1 MVQTQGD
8 AIMSHAMGSSA
19 HAEMPHPDCARPCH
33 GKKTSNQRLRRWRLL
48 GKGKHAPQMIRF
60 GARGKSEGT
69 QVGAIGSIRAH
80 LGARSIVLV
89 GMPGSGKSAVG
100 RRLAAR
106 LDLAFLDADEEIEV
120 AAGKAITDIFKDH
133 GEPYFREGERKV
145 IARILKSGSQVLAT
159 GGGAFMSTET
169 RDNIRASAVSVWL
182 KAELPLLLRRV
193 LKRNN
198 RPLLERDPEGVMRSL
213 VETRYPI
220 YALADITVESRDLP
234 HDVMVFEII
243 EALAAHGAPRP
254 AETAPAQPTT
264 SPGEPI

>member
-1 MVQTQGD
+1 MMRFG
-8 AIMSHAMGSSA
+8 HG
-19 HAEMPHPDCARPCH
+19 
-33 GKKTSNQRLRRWRLL
+33 GKKEEQIGQLV
-48 GKGKHAPQMIRF
+48 GK
-60 GARGKSEGT
+60 
-69 QVGAIGSIRAH
+69 VRAG
-80 LGARSIVLV
+80 LGARSVVLV
-89 GMPGSGKSAVG
+89 GMPGCGKSAIG
-100 RRLAAR
+100 RRLAQR
-106 LDLAFLDADEEIEV
+106 LELPFVDADDEIEQ
-120 AAGKAITDIFKDH
+120 AAGKAITDIFKEH

-145 IARILKSGSQVLAT
+145 IARILNSGSQVLAT
-159 GGGAFMSTET
+159 GGGAFMSADT
-169 RDNIRASAVSVWL
+169 RDNIRSSAVSVWL

-198 RPLLERDPEGVMRSL
+198 RPLLERDPEGVMRTL

-243 EALAAHGAPRP
+243 EGLAAHGAPRP

>member
-1 MVQTQGD
+1 MMRFG
-8 AIMSHAMGSSA
+8 HG
-19 HAEMPHPDCARPCH
+19 
-33 GKKTSNQRLRRWRLL
+33 GKKEEQIAQIVAKVRAVLR
-48 GKGKHAPQMIRF
+48 
-60 GARGKSEGT
+60 
-69 QVGAIGSIRAH
+69 
-80 LGARSIVLV
+80 ARSVVLV
-89 GMPGSGKSAVG
+89 GMPGCGKSAIG
-100 RRLAAR
+100 RRLAQR
-106 LDLAFLDADEEIEV
+106 LELPFVDADDEIEQ
-120 AAGKAITDIFKDH
+120 AAGKAITDIFKEH

-145 IARILKSGSQVLAT
+145 IARILNSGSQVLAT
-159 GGGAFMSTET
+159 GGGAFMSAET
-169 RDNIRASAVSVWL
+169 RDNIRSSAVSVWL

-254 AETAPAQPTT
+254 AETPAAQSTT
-264 SPGEPI
+264 RPGEPL